1 MSNLTY
7 KLATL
12 GDFEDFYRIKCDKV
26 NIAWSGFTQAPE
38 KKSFYEWYQRQLASD
53 HRWIYLVYEGQK
65 CCAFFY
71 VDKLKDGNFEAASS
85 GVLSDFMGKGIGTYA
100 LAMQIFEIQLVTTRG
115 GIVSWVSDKNI
126 ASYKRYEKLGFIR
139 MDEFEIRN
147 LPLLGGE
154 HKFYKWIKTK

>member
-53 HRWIYLVYEGQK
+53 HRWIYLVYDHEDV
-65 CCAFFY
+65 CAFFY
-71 VDKLKDGNFEAASS
+71 LDKIDNITYELSSS
-85 GVLSDFMGKGIGTYA
+85 GVLSQFTGRGIGSYTVRA
-100 LAMQIFEIQLVTTRG
+100 RLDIIQSLG
-115 GIVSWVSDKNI
+115 GRIGITWIAEDNV
-126 ASYKRYEKLGFIR
+126 ASYRRFENEGFTR
-139 MDEFEIRN
+139 TGKYEIRN

-154 HKFYKWIKTK
+154 HKFFKWIKQL

>member
-100 LAMQIFEIQLVTTRG
+100 LAMQIFEIQLVTTNGGGRLCRG
-115 GIVSWVSDKNI
+115 CQTRTLLPISGMRNW
-126 ASYKRYEKLGFIR
+126 ASSEWMSSKLEIYHFLEASINFI
-139 MDEFEIRN
+139 N
-147 LPLLGGE
+147 G
-154 HKFYKWIKTK
+154 